1 MITFVRKIKGLF
13 PVKKK
18 VLEKLQVYQED
29 IMQWTEIKDGKELKN
44 AMMHL

>member
-18 VLEKLQVYQED
+18 VLEKVPEVKK
-29 IMQWTEIKDGKELKN
+29 IKKGKKN
-44 AMMHL
+44 VKEN

>member
-18 VLEKLQVYQED
+18 VLEKVPEV
-29 IMQWTEIKDGKELKN
+29 KKFKKGKKN
-44 AMMHL
+44 VKEN

>member
-18 VLEKLQVYQED
+18 VLEKVPEVKKFKKGK
-29 IMQWTEIKDGKELKN
+29 KDVKKS
-44 AMMHL
+44 

>member
-18 VLEKLQVYQED
+18 VLEKVSEVKKFKKGK
-29 IMQWTEIKDGKELKN
+29 KDVKKN
-44 AMMHL
+44 